1 MDRVAVKFFNDYAGI
16 AYIYDA
22 EVLYAHSFLVQRAAE
37 LLCAG
42 GLTSKPTTRGGKHS
56 VIPSF

>member
-37 LLCAG
+37 LLCACA
-42 GLTSKPTTRGGKHS
+42 
-56 VIPSF
+56 